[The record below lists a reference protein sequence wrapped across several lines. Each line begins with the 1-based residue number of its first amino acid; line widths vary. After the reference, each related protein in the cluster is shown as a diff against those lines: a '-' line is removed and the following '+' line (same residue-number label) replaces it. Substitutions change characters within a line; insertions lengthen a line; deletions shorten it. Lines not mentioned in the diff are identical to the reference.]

1 MCVYAVGS
9 PIREPRGMNEEYG
22 KHGESGQDNHPQQ
35 YYDITEQP
43 QDKFYKQGVFDRR
56 KVWWEVITTSI
67 SNARGRCLITV
78 VAVLALCKIACE
90 FIGKGSNNLSYKS
103 IIGSLLIALMIFITG
118 LVSLR
123 RVEDKN
129 DAEQKEKRKKDKTDS
144 TESGPGGSSP
154 SQDRR
159 ASGGDRS
166 SNLDGSD
173 K

>member
-1 MCVYAVGS
+1 MDEENRKLNDDGQESY
-9 PIREPRGMNEEYG
+9 PRSDYDLTE
-22 KHGESGQDNHPQQ
+22 QRQ
-35 YYDITEQP
+35 YEFYRKGITEP
-43 QDKFYKQGVFDRR
+43 KGWRDIIAALIR
-56 KVWWEVITTSI
+56 
-67 SNARGRCLITV
+67 NAHGRCLITV

-103 IIGSLLIALMIFITG
+103 ITGSLLIALMIFITG

-123 RVEDKN
+123 RVEGTD
-129 DAEQKEKRKKDKTDS
+129 DEQKEKREKDKNKS
-144 TESGPGGSSP
+144 AESGPGGSGP

-159 ASGGDRS
+159 TSGGDGG